1 MPAIAATPIL
11 SRLKTVGLWVL
22 KIALAAL
29 FVLTAWAKLYGVPPM
44 VETFEKVGL
53 GQWFRYFTGV
63 LELLG
68 AALLLWPATA
78 AFGALL
84 LTVVCIGAFFAQL
97 FILHEDAIHAIVLAA
112 ILAAIVW
119 TYRDQ
124 LRALV
129 GPEP

>member
-1 MPAIAATPIL
+1 MPATAATTIV
-11 SRLKTVGLWVL
+11 SGLKTVGLWAL
-22 KIALAAL
+22 KIAFAAL
-29 FVLTAWAKLYGVPPM
+29 FVLTGWAKLYGVPPM
-44 VETFEKVGL
+44 IEIFEKVGL

-68 AALLLWPATA
+68 AALLLWPGTT

-97 FILHEDAIHAIVLAA
+97 FILHEDVIHAIVLGA

-124 LRALV
+124 LRAL
-129 GPEP
+129 PEP

>member
-1 MPAIAATPIL
+1 MPAIAATSFL
-11 SRLKTVGLWVL
+11 SRLKSVGLWVL

-44 VETFEKVGL
+44 IEIFDKVGF

-68 AALLLWPATA
+68 AALLLWPGTT

-97 FILHEDAIHAIVLAA
+97 FILHEDMIHAIVLAF
-112 ILAAIVW
+112 ILAVLVW

-124 LRALV
+124 LHVLV

>member
-1 MPAIAATPIL
+1 M
-11 SRLKTVGLWVL
+11 
-22 KIALAAL
+22 
-29 FVLTAWAKLYGVPPM
+29 M
-44 VETFEKVGL
+44 VAEFELIGL

-63 LELLG
+63 LKLLG
-68 AALLLWPATA
+68 AALLLWPGTA

-84 LTVVCIGAFFAQL
+84 LTVGCIGAFFAQL
-97 FILHEDAIHAIVLAA
+97 FILHEDAIHAIALAA

>member
-1 MPAIAATPIL
+1 MPAIAATSML
-11 SRLKTVGLWVL
+11 SRLKTVGVWVL

-44 VETFEKVGL
+44 VEIFEKVGL

-68 AALLLWPATA
+68 APLLLWPGTA

-84 LTVVCIGAFFAQL
+84 LTVVCIGAFLRNSSSSMRMRSTPFA
-97 FILHEDAIHAIVLAA
+97 LAA

>member
-1 MPAIAATPIL
+1 ML

-44 VETFEKVGL
+44 VEIFEKVGL

-68 AALLLWPATA
+68 AALLLWPGTA

-84 LTVVCIGAFFAQL
+84 LTVGCIGAFFAQL
-97 FILHEDAIHAIVLAA
+97 FILHEDAIHAIALAP

>member
-1 MPAIAATPIL
+1 ML

-29 FVLTAWAKLYGVPPM
+29 SVLTTWAKLYGVPPM
-44 VETFEKVGL
+44 VEIFEKVKL
-53 GQWFRYFTGV
+53 GQWFRYFTG
-63 LELLG
+63 
-68 AALLLWPATA
+68 
-78 AFGALL
+78 
-84 LTVVCIGAFFAQL
+84 
-97 FILHEDAIHAIVLAA
+97 AIVLAA
-112 ILAAIVW
+112 VLAAIVW

>member
-1 MPAIAATPIL
+1 ML

-29 FVLTAWAKLYGVPPM
+29 FVLTAGAKLDGVPPM
-44 VETFEKVGL
+44 VEIFEKVKL

-68 AALLLWPATA
+68 AALLLWPGTA

-97 FILHEDAIHAIVLAA
+97 FIHAIVLAA
-112 ILAAIVW
+112 VLAAIVW

>member
-1 MPAIAATPIL
+1 MPAIAATSML
-11 SRLKTVGLWVL
+11 SRLKTVALWVL

-29 FVLTAWAKLYGVPPM
+29 FVLTAWAKLYGVPSM
-44 VETFEKVGL
+44 VEIFEKVGL

-68 AALLLWPATA
+68 AALLLWPGTA

-84 LTVVCIGAFFAQL
+84 LTVVCVGAFFSQL
-97 FILHEDAIHAIVLAA
+97 FILHEDVIHVVVLAA

-124 LRALV
+124 LGALV

>member
-1 MPAIAATPIL
+1 MPAIAAISML
-11 SRLKTVGLWVL
+11 SRLKTVGLWVSM
-22 KIALAAL
+22 IALAAL
-29 FVLTAWAKLYGVPPM
+29 FVLTVWDKLYGVPPM
-44 VETFEKVGL
+44 VFEKVGL

-68 AALLLWPATA
+68 AALLLWPGTA

-84 LTVVCIGAFFAQL
+84 LTVVCIGAFFAKL
-97 FILHEDAIHAIVLAA
+97 FILHEDAIHAIVLEAV
-112 ILAAIVW
+112 LAAIVW

-124 LRALV
+124 LGALV